1 MNPFDRARQ
10 QAIEV
15 RNVLAGEFLSDD
27 LTSKQLL
34 DFSSIEEEY
43 DIAIQLLPHD
53 HFTLAGADGV
63 LVREKYTAYVR
74 NDKTWPET
82 AYLIAHELGHWFLDA
97 EKPAMS
103 MANLSSMTAP
113 QGTPAVLTVEAYG
126 ARERQE
132 LQANVFAREL
142 LLPRTAARALWASGL
157 NARKI
162 ASFLKVPLEVVRL
175 QLFDALLLPELAIRP
190 TPGLPNMTVAQSDA
204 AHAKERF
211 VNVVAGPGTGKTTTL
226 VHRIKHLIEQGVSP
240 SKILVLTFT
249 NKAANELVER
259 MRASAIPG
267 AADVWAGT
275 FHSFGLEFLRK
286 YHDLFG
292 LHADIAMVDKL
303 AKVRLMAKLLPSIK
317 LQYYVRL
324 QDPYEWLPKV
334 LDYIDR
340 LKEELVSVDEYRA
353 RLAGLPTPAPDV
365 VQQRADIA
373 AVYEAYEAALRSKH
387 YVDYTDLVALPTLQ
401 ARKDRTAISQYISH
415 FEHILVDEYQD
426 VTHVMVEFV
435 RELAVSANSVWVVGD
450 IRQAIHHWRG
460 ASIQSLM
467 KFDTAF
473 RRGAPSASVATYH
486 LDVNRRSTPE
496 ILNLF
501 SHTGRVH
508 SLEARLPLQAVTPHR
523 PSINIRPT
531 LFECDSPESQAHT
544 LTAVVDYLAKKGL
557 DYRDQVVISRS
568 TADIESAAEHLS
580 ANGIPCL
587 YIGDVYQRPEI
598 KRLVCLMQLLCTR
611 QPRSLIGL
619 LQEPA
624 LAMSMPDMQ
633 QLMTCTS
640 PGTGVTLQRGKWLG
654 VPGLGLSAAGEAASA
669 TLATLLAGF
678 NRHTNPWDFVCTVL
692 LDRRYGLPNPADTS
706 IRAHTER
713 LAIWLFV
720 YAVRN
725 SEGSAKEARLS
736 AFLVREDLRRRINE
750 KLADRSAPPEARALN
765 AITLMTVHGSKGLE
779 FDAVHVTDVNKSA
792 YGKEKPWDHDPRST
806 QLIPPEVLNSTLAE
820 HEFEEAVERNNLL
833 YVALSRAR
841 DQLFLY
847 ETNSRDRPHAL
858 ATATAFLDRR
868 TGLTPPATVMPIIPA
883 FVSSGTAAIPLTIDY
898 SAFESYLSCPLH
910 YHYRYELDL
919 TAEQDIDISIR
930 ARWAVMEAL
939 QSTLK
944 GMSAQTGF
952 DNAWAKHD
960 LPVFALDQALY
971 SDAIKACN
979 KGLQIIHDT
988 GSTIVEGLH
997 ADIHGVRIQLPW
1009 MLQANTPQGIELH
1022 WLRTHAGVETTSRH
1036 FRPLMLAMTTL
1047 KAKSGTVH
1055 SLISEKIKRDTPSKA
1070 PQSTAVH
1077 KMAPLFSS
1085 GYRGAKKGWLC
1096 RRCPYL
1102 SICENRP

>member
-1 MNPFDRARQ
+1 MSPFDRARK
-10 QAIEV
+10 QAIDV
-15 RNVLAGEFLSDD
+15 RSVLAGEFLSDQ

-34 DFSSIEEEY
+34 EFSAIEDEL
-43 DIAIQLLPHD
+43 DVAIELLPSN
-53 HFTLAGADGV
+53 HFILAGADGV
-63 LVREKYTAYVR
+63 LVREKFTVYVR
-74 NDKTWPET
+74 NDKSWPET

-97 EKPAMS
+97 DKPAVS
-103 MANLSSMTAP
+103 VASLSSITAP
-113 QGTPAVLTVEAYG
+113 HGAPAVLTVEAYG

-142 LLPRTAARALWASGL
+142 LLPRTVARSLWASGV
-157 NARKI
+157 NARAI
-162 ASFLKVPLEVVRL
+162 ATFLKVPFEVVRL
-175 QLFDALLLPELAIRP
+175 QLFDALLLPELPVLP
-190 TPGLPNMTVAQSDA
+190 TSSLPNMTPAQTNA

-259 MRASAIPG
+259 MRASVIPG
-267 AADVWAGT
+267 ASDVWAGT

-292 LHADIAMVDKL
+292 LHPDIAMVDKL
-303 AKVRLMAKLLPSIK
+303 AKVRLMVKLLPTIK

-340 LKEELVSVDEYRA
+340 LKEELVSVGEYRA
-353 RLAGLPTPAPDV
+353 RLAALPTPAPDI
-365 VQQRADIA
+365 VQQQADIA
-373 AVYEAYEAALRSKH
+373 AVYETYEAALRTKH
-387 YVDYTDLVALPTLQ
+387 WVDYTDLVALPTLQ
-401 ARKDRTAISQYISH
+401 ARKARATVSQYIGH

-426 VTHVMVEFV
+426 VTQVMVEFV
-435 RELAVSANSVWVVGD
+435 RELAVSAKSVWVVGD

-473 RRGAPSASVATYH
+473 RRGAPTASVATYY

-496 ILNLF
+496 ILSLF
-501 SHTGRVH
+501 SHTGRAH
-508 SLEARLPLQAVTPHR
+508 SLQGRLPLQPVTAHR
-523 PSINIRPT
+523 SSMNIRPI
-531 LFECDSPESQAHT
+531 LYECTSPDSQAHT
-544 LTAVVDYLAKKGL
+544 LAAVIDDLAANGV
-557 DYRDQVVISRS
+557 DYRDQVVVSRS

-580 ANGIPCL
+580 AHGIPCL

-598 KRLVCLMQLLCTR
+598 KRLACLMQLLCTR

-619 LQEPA
+619 LQEPT
-624 LAMSMPDMQ
+624 LAMSMSDMK
-633 QLMTCTS
+633 QLMVCTS

-654 VPGLGLSAAGEAASA
+654 ISGLGLSVAGEAVSNE
-669 TLATLLAGF
+669 LAKLLAGF
-678 NRHTNPWDFVCTVL
+678 NRHTNPWEFVCTLL
-692 LDRRYGLPNPADTS
+692 LDRRFGLPNPADTS
-706 IRAHTER
+706 MRAHTER
-713 LAIWLFV
+713 LALWLFV

-725 SEGSAKEARLS
+725 SDGSVKEARLS

-779 FDAVHVTDVNKSA
+779 FDAVHLTDVNKAA
-792 YGKEKPWDHDPRST
+792 YGKDKPWDYDPRST
-806 QLIPPEVLNSTLAE
+806 QLIPPEVLNSTQAE

-833 YVALSRAR
+833 YVALSRSR

-847 ETNSRDRPHAL
+847 ETNSRDRPDAL
-858 ATATAFLDRR
+858 VSATAFLDRR
-868 TGLTPPATVMPIIPA
+868 TGLPAPATVTPTIARIA
-883 FVSSGTAAIPLTIDY
+883 TAAPLVIDY
-898 SAFESYLSCPLH
+898 SAFESYVSCPLH

-944 GMSAQTGF
+944 GSAAQTAF
-952 DNAWAKHD
+952 DSAWAKHD
-960 LPVFALDQALY
+960 LPAFALDQALY
-971 SDAIKACN
+971 SDAVKACN
-979 KGLQIIHDT
+979 KGLQIIRDT
-988 GSTIVEGLH
+988 GSTIIEGLH
-997 ADIHGVRIQLPW
+997 ADIHGVRIELPW
-1009 MLQANTPQGIELH
+1009 MLQAKTPQGIELH

-1055 SLISEKIKRDTPSKA
+1055 SLISEKSKKDTPSKA

-1077 KMAPLFSS
+1077 KMTPLFTS
-1085 GYRGAKKGWLC
+1085 GFRGAKKGWLC

>member
-1 MNPFDRARQ
+1 MNPFDRARE
-10 QAIEV
+10 QAISV
-15 RNVLAGEFLSDD
+15 RKALAGAFPSDQ

-34 DFSSIEEEY
+34 DFSTIEEEF
-43 DIAIQLLPHD
+43 DLAIELLPPGHI
-53 HFTLAGADGV
+53 TLSGADGV
-63 LVREKYTAYVR
+63 LVREKFTVYVR
-74 NDKTWPET
+74 NDKSWPET

-97 EKPAMS
+97 DKPAVS
-103 MANLSSMTAP
+103 VASLSSISTAH
-113 QGTPAVLTVEAYG
+113 GTPAILTVEAYG

-142 LLPRTAARALWASGL
+142 LLPRTAARSLWAGGV
-157 NARKI
+157 NAKAI
-162 ASFLKVPLEVVRL
+162 ATFLQVPLEIARL
-175 QLFDALLLPELAIRP
+175 QLFDALLLPELPILP
-190 TPGLPNMTVAQSDA
+190 PPGLPNMTLDQTNA

-226 VHRIKHLIEQGVSP
+226 VYRIKHLIEQGVSP

-267 AADVWAGT
+267 ASDVWAGT

-303 AKVRLMAKLLPSIK
+303 AKVRLMTKLLPTVK

-340 LKEELVSVDEYRA
+340 LKEELVSVGEYRA
-353 RLAGLPTPAPDV
+353 RLATLPIPAPDI
-365 VQQRADIA
+365 VQQQADIA
-373 AVYEAYEAALRSKH
+373 AIYEAYEAALRSKH
-387 YVDYTDLVALPTLQ
+387 WVDYTDLVALPTLQ
-401 ARKDRTAISQYISH
+401 ARKDRSTVSQYINH
-415 FEHILVDEYQD
+415 FDHILVDEYQD

-435 RELAVSANSVWVVGD
+435 RELAVSAKSVWVVGD

-473 RRGAPSASVATYH
+473 RRGVPTASVATYH

-508 SLEARLPLQAVTPHR
+508 SLQSKLPLQTVTAHR
-523 PSINIRPT
+523 ASMNIKPI
-531 LFECDSPESQAHT
+531 LYECTSPESQAHT
-544 LTAVVDYLAKKGL
+544 LAAQINTLAASGVAYK
-557 DYRDQVVISRS
+557 DQVVISRS

-580 ANGIPCL
+580 ALGIPCL

-619 LQEPA
+619 FQEPK
-624 LAMSMPDMQ
+624 LAMSLPDMK
-633 QLMTCTS
+633 QLMACTS
-640 PGTGVTLQRGKWLG
+640 PGTGIKLQRGKWLG
-654 VPGLGLSAAGEAASA
+654 APGLSLSPAGEAVSA
-669 TLATLLAGF
+669 ELARLLADF
-678 NRHTNPWDFVCTVL
+678 NRHTNPWEFVCTLL
-692 LDRRYGLPNPADTS
+692 LDRRYGLPNSADKS
-706 IRAHTER
+706 MRAHSER
-713 LAIWLFV
+713 LALWLFV

-725 SEGSAKEARLS
+725 NDNSAKEARLS

-779 FDAVHVTDVNKSA
+779 FDAVHVTDVNKAA
-792 YGKEKPWDHDPRST
+792 YGKDKPWDYDPRST
-806 QLIPPEVLNSTLAE
+806 QLIPPEVLNSTKPE

-841 DQLFLY
+841 NQLFIY
-847 ETNSRDRPHAL
+847 ETNFRDRPEAL
-858 ATATAFLDRR
+858 ASAVSLLDRH
-868 TGLTPPATVMPIIPA
+868 TGLTPPTA
-883 FVSSGTAAIPLTIDY
+883 VSPGISRIATAAPLAIDY
-898 SAFESYLSCPLH
+898 SAFEAYVSCPLH

-919 TAEQDIDISIR
+919 TAEQEIDISIR

-944 GMSAQTGF
+944 GTTAQSAF
-952 DNAWAKHD
+952 DSAWSKHD
-960 LPVFALDQALY
+960 LPPFALDQALY
-971 SDAIKACN
+971 SDAVNACK

-997 ADIHGVRIQLPW
+997 ADVNGVRIELPW
-1009 MLQANTPQGIELH
+1009 MLQANTTRGIELH
-1022 WLRTHAGVETTSRH
+1022 WLRTHTGVETTSRH

-1055 SLISEKIKRDTPSKA
+1055 SLISEKFKSDTPSKA
-1070 PQSTAVH
+1070 PQHTAVH
-1077 KMAPLFSS
+1077 KMTPLFTS

-1102 SICENRP
+1102 SICDNRP